1 MDQEVNWSMKELLF
15 FVSFFA
21 IWIVLNR
28 WVLPRF
34 GVQT

>member
-1 MDQEVNWSMKELLF
+1 MKDNLLPF
-15 FVSFFA
+15 GILIA
-21 IWIVLNR
+21 WIVLNV